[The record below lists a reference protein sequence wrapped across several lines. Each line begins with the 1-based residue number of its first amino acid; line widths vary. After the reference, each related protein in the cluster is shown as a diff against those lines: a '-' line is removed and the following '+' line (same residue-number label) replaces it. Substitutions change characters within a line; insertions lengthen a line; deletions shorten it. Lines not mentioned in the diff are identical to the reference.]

1 MRVKIL
7 HITYSMDEGGV
18 DTLLLELLP
27 LIQNQDV
34 QIEVL
39 VLCKG
44 RDRLKHILEKKGI
57 KVIVGKYRNIYN
69 PLNILFIRSLLRRY
83 DIIHSHLFP
92 AQYFLIFASMFL
104 KKRPKL
110 VTTEHCTTNGRRKIA
125 YFKPLEK
132 FIYKRY
138 DKIIGVSEQAAIN
151 LSKWVGFSENMM
163 VIPNGIHLSRIY
175 NAKSCS
181 KQDFGMDDSDIVLM
195 MVARFFSQKDHA
207 TVIRA
212 MKELDT
218 RFKLIF
224 VGSGELMEQC
234 QALSV
239 ELGLSKQII
248 FLGNRDDVPSL
259 IKMADIG
266 ILSTH
271 FEGLPISVL
280 EFMAAGKPV
289 IGSDVDGVREL
300 VGHKDL
306 LFPVGNAHALA
317 NCINNLLTQK
327 RMKVI
332 GSEMLQKSFLYDI
345 KNTANSYYNMYTS
358 LLME

>member
-1 MRVKIL
+1 MTTNTL
-7 HITYSMDEGGV
+7 HITYSLDEGGV
-18 DTLLLELLP
+18 DTLLFELLP
-27 LIQNQDV
+27 LIQNQGVHID
-34 QIEVL
+34 VL
-39 VLCKG
+39 VLSKG

-69 PLNILFIRSLLRRY
+69 PLNIIFIRSLIRRY

-92 AQYFLIFASMFL
+92 AQYFLVFASMFL

-110 VTTEHCTTNGRRKIA
+110 VTTEHCTTNGRRKILCLR
-125 YFKPLEK
+125 PLEK

-138 DKIIGVSEQAAIN
+138 DEIIGVSEQAADN
-151 LSKWVGFSENMM
+151 LSKWIGLPKKIIA
-163 VIPNGIHLSRIY
+163 IPNGIQLSRIY
-175 NAKSCS
+175 DAEPYS
-181 KQDFGMDDSDIVLM
+181 KRDFKIKDSDVVLM
-195 MVARFFSQKDHA
+195 MVARFFSQKDHV

-212 MKELDT
+212 MKELGT
-218 RFKLIF
+218 RCKLIF

-234 QALSV
+234 QALSI
-239 ELGLSKQII
+239 ELDLSKQII
-248 FLGNRDDVPSL
+248 FLGNRNDVPSL

-300 VGHKDL
+300 VGYKDL

-332 GSEMLQKSFLYDI
+332 GSEMSQKSFLYDI

-358 LLME
+358 LLRE

>member
-1 MRVKIL
+1 MKIL
-7 HITYSMDEGGV
+7 HITFSMDEGGV

-27 LIQNQDV
+27 LIHSQGIHIDV
-34 QIEVL
+34 L
-39 VLCKG
+39 ALCKG
-44 RDRLKHILEKKGI
+44 RNRLKNILEKSGI
-57 KVIVGKYRNIYN
+57 QVIDGKYKNIYN

-138 DKIIGVSEQAAIN
+138 DKIVGVSEQAAIN
-151 LSKWVGFSENMM
+151 LSKWIGARENI
-163 VIPNGIHLSRIY
+163 VAIPNGIHLSRIY
-175 NAKSCS
+175 NAKTYS
-181 KQDFGMDDSDIVLM
+181 KQDFGMKDSDIVLM

-212 MKELDT
+212 MKELDD
-218 RFKLIF
+218 RCKLIF

-234 QALSV
+234 KTLSI
-239 ELGLSKQII
+239 ELGLSNRIL
-248 FLGNRDDVPSL
+248 FLGNRNDVPSL

-266 ILSTH
+266 ILSTY

-289 IGSDVDGVREL
+289 IGSDVDGLREL
-300 VGHKDL
+300 IIDKKM
-306 LFPVGNAHALA
+306 LFP
-317 NCINNLLTQK
+317 
-327 RMKVI
+327 I
-332 GSEMLQKSFLYDI
+332 G
-345 KNTANSYYNMYTS
+345 NSYGLVRNISRLIANHKFAREKATENLKMVQNYSVDSMATKYIEIYNS
-358 LLME
+358 IL

>member
-1 MRVKIL
+1 MIAKIL
-7 HITYSMDEGGV
+7 HITYSIDEGGV

-27 LIQNQDV
+27 LIQNQGV
-34 QIEVL
+34 HINVL
-39 VLCKG
+39 VLSKG

-57 KVIVGKYRNIYN
+57 KVIDGKYRNIYN
-69 PLNILFIRSLLRRY
+69 PLNIIFIRSLIRQY
-83 DIIHSHLFP
+83 DIVHSHLFP
-92 AQYFLIFASMFL
+92 AQYFLVFASMFL
-104 KKRPKL
+104 KKSPKL
-110 VTTEHCTTNGRRKIA
+110 VTTEHCTTNGRRKII
-125 YFKPLEK
+125 YLRPLEK
-132 FIYKRY
+132 FVYKRY
-138 DKIIGVSEQAAIN
+138 DKIIGVSEQATVN
-151 LSKWVGFSENMM
+151 LSKWIGGFGNIIT
-163 VIPNGIHLSRIY
+163 IPNGIHLSRICDAEPY
-175 NAKSCS
+175 L
-181 KQDFGMDDSDIVLM
+181 KQDFNMSKSDVVLM
-195 MVARFFSQKDHA
+195 MVARFFSQKDHV
-207 TVIRA
+207 TVIKA

-218 RFKLIF
+218 RCKLIF

-266 ILSTH
+266 VLSTH

-289 IGSDVDGVREL
+289 VGSDVDGVREL
-300 VGHKDL
+300 VVYKDL

-358 LLME
+358 LLRE